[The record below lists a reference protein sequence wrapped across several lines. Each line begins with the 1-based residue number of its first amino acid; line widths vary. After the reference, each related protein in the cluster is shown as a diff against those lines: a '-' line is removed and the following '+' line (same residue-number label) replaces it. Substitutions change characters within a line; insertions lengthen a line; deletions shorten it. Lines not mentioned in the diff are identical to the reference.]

1 MKTLQTFVCKLSID
15 FLFAFVTRG
24 LLYGSD
30 GKKTDIPK
38 EMILEREREHHE
50 RVRPSLRSSP
60 RLASKDVQDEL
71 QEGARVFCFLH

>member
-50 RVRPSLRSSP
+50 RDRP
-60 RLASKDVQDEL
+60 RL
-71 QEGARVFCFLH
+71 